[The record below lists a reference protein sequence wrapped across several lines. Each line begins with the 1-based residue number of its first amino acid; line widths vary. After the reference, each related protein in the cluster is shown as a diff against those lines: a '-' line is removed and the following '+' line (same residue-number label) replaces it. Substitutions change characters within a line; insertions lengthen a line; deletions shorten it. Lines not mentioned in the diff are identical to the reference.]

1 MFGRLQNGT
10 LKEVRVDSD
19 GHLIIT
25 GMQPANSI
33 FTLSYDS
40 IYATYPS
47 ATQEV
52 YTTYLNAAIQ
62 EIVTIDYT
70 NSTKSVLV
78 SVVRS

>member
-1 MFGRLQNGT
+1 MLGRLENGQ

-19 GHLIIT
+19 GRLITT
-25 GMQPANSI
+25 GMQSANSI

-52 YTTYLNAAIQ
+52 YTTYLNTVIQ
-62 EIVTIDYT
+62 EIVTVNYT
-70 NSTKSVLV
+70 DSTKSVLI